1 VRVVGY
7 VREALDP
14 QEGDPSFSQSEKIR
28 RWTADNGHQLISVC
42 QDLRTPGR
50 DLGRDGMR
58 AVIGIIAAGQVE
70 AVVVSALNV
79 FSPDKIVQEVMI
91 DDLRARGVAV
101 LTAEESEHELLE
113 DPSPDQIRLLV
124 RDVLEKARRHRTTIG
139 DIGRRPASA
148 PLEISEDETSDV
160 IVELV
165 PPRNPEVADFPR
177 SS

>member
-1 VRVVGY
+1 MRVVGY

-50 DLGRDGMR
+50 DLGRDGLR
-58 AVIGIIAAGQVE
+58 AMIGIISAGQVE

-113 DPSPDQIRLLV
+113 DPSPDQVRLLV
-124 RDVLEKARRHRTTIG
+124 RDVLEKARRHRTTVG
-139 DIGRRPASA
+139 ESLADPS
-148 PLEISEDETSDV
+148 EIQVDEASDV

-165 PPRNPEVADFPR
+165 APRNPEIANLPR